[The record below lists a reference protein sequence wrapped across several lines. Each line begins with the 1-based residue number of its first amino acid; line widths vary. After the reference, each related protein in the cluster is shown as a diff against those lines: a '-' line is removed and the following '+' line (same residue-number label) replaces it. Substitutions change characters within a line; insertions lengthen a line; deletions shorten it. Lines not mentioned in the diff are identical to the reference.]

1 MNYDHGIVVEKGLVQ
16 IEAIRTGKKLI
27 IERQQEKVH
36 TVTHR

>member
-27 IERQQEKVH
+27 IEENNEWLH
-36 TVTHR
+36 TN